1 MVARV
6 QTAEEIRDEGN
17 AAIKDQDYVKADD
30 LYTEALQLTTDE
42 DKSLRPV
49 LYRNRAL
56 ARLRRDDFEG
66 AQSDCNKALE
76 FDGADVKALFRRA
89 LAREQ
94 LGNVGPAFNDAKEAL
109 RLSPQDKG
117 IVETLQRL
125 VKANNDKIKQT
136 TSLANKV
143 TDMEK
148 LAFRGEAKDVAQKQT
163 ALNNLLVLCRES
175 ESGATSVWNQGA
187 IVPFILNLIN
197 DKAENEELIVTGIRI
212 LDETLKNNARAMK
225 FLAMHDSEG
234 GKSARF
240 VCRLMCKRDNKEYV
254 DSAGILVQRVFNAMA
269 KMDRQKEMK
278 PDPEVAEANKLWIIR
293 VLLELQE
300 MLQDPIVGVF
310 QRETVIDLFL
320 KNLMHM
326 DGGIPRGWSWKF
338 VDERGLLVLLDV
350 ASQIPEQCD
359 YPVSAE
365 TRQHVAICLQRLEE
379 DMVFDTKR
387 LIFKERVDFFFNA
400 LISRCTDDEEGH
412 KYRIKLSCF
421 LITMLQGPVD
431 IGINLIINDQL
442 TPIMLQMAASN
453 NHLMQG
459 IAAELI
465 VGTIAKHE
473 RAINMLKVGIPV
485 LRALYD
491 SEDPTVKVRAL
502 VGLCK
507 IGAAGGDDISK
518 ATMKEEAVI
527 SLAKTCKKFLLETEK
542 YSVDIRRYAC
552 EGLSYLSLDADV
564 KEWIVDDSLLLR
576 ALVILAKSAGP
587 LCVYTLATIYA
598 NLSNAFEKPK
608 VDEEMVKL
616 AQFAKHHVP
625 ETHPKDTEDFVEK
638 RVRALVEEG
647 AVPACV
653 AVSKT
658 ESKNALELIAR
669 TLLAFSEYEDL
680 RGRIIAEGGTVLCLR
695 LTKEASGEGKIKAAH
710 AIAKLGSKAD
720 PTISFPGQRAY
731 EVVKPLCDLLHPD
744 VEGKAN
750 YDALLTLTNLASV
763 SDSIRGRIL
772 KEKAIPKIEEF
783 WFMTD
788 HEHLRAAA
796 SELLLNL
803 LFLDKFYDETVA
815 PGTDRLKLWV
825 LYSAEV
831 EDERLSRT
839 SAAGFAILT
848 EDENACNRILEEI
861 QSWPEVFKDIAMHED
876 AETQR
881 RGLMGIANIMASSEK
896 ACSEIVASEVF
907 RVLVA
912 VTKLGSINQERAGST
927 GQAKRAIDAAEKFGL
942 VKPSDREMYERD
954 TKMSTIQE

>member
-6 QTAEEIRDEGN
+6 ETAEEIRDQGN
-17 AAIKDQDYVKADD
+17 AAIKDQDYVKADE
-30 LYTEALQLTTDE
+30 LYTEALQLTTGD
-42 DKSLRPV
+42 DKTLRPV

-56 ARLRRDDFEG
+56 ARLKRDDFEG
-66 AQSDCNKALE
+66 AQSDCSKALE
-76 FDGADVKALFRRA
+76 YDGADVKALFRRA

-109 RLSPQDKG
+109 RLSPKDKG
-117 IVETLQRL
+117 INETLQRL
-125 VKANNDKIKQT
+125 LKANHEKVKQT
-136 TSLANKV
+136 TSMENKV
-143 TDMEK
+143 SDMAK
-148 LAFRGEAKDVAQKQT
+148 LAFRGEAKDNAQKMT

-175 ESGATSVWNQGA
+175 ETGATQVWNQSS
-187 IVPFILNLIN
+187 IVSFVLNLIN
-197 DKAENEELIVTGIRI
+197 DKNESEELVVTALRI
-212 LDETLKNNARAMK
+212 LDETIKNNARAMK
-225 FLAMHDSEG
+225 FLAMHDADGS
-234 GKSARF
+234 KSVRF
-240 VCRLMCKRDNKEYV
+240 VCRLMCKRDGKDYV
-254 DSAGILVQRVFNAMA
+254 DAAGLLIQRVFNAMA

-293 VLLELQE
+293 VILELQE
-300 MLQDPIVGVF
+300 MLQDPKVGIL
-310 QRETVIDLFL
+310 QRETAIDLFL

-338 VDERGLLVLLDV
+338 VEERGLLTLLDV

-387 LIFKERVDFFFNA
+387 TIFKDKVDFFFNA
-400 LISRCTDDEEGH
+400 LISRATDDEEGH

-431 IGINLIINDQL
+431 LGINLIINDQL
-442 TPIMLQMAASN
+442 TPIMLQMAASQ

-576 ALVILAKSAGP
+576 ALVILAKNAGA

-625 ETHPKDTEDFVEK
+625 ETHPKDTEEYVEK

-669 TLLAFSEYEDL
+669 TLLAFAEYEDL
-680 RGRIIAEGGTVLCLR
+680 RGRIISEGGTVLCLR

-710 AIAKLGSKAD
+710 AIAKLGAKAD

-744 VEGKAN
+744 VDGKAN

-763 SDSIRGRIL
+763 SDSIRARIL
-772 KEKAIPKIEEF
+772 KEKAVPKIEEF

-796 SELLLNL
+796 AELLLNL
-803 LFLDKFYDETVA
+803 LFFEKFYEETVA

-831 EDERLSRT
+831 EDERLSRA
-839 SAAGFAILT
+839 SAAGFATLT
-848 EDENACNRILEEI
+848 LDESACARIMDEI
-861 QSWPEVFKDIAMHED
+861 KSWPEVFKDIAMHED

-881 RGLMGIANIMASSEK
+881 RGLMGIANIMQASNK
-896 ACSEIVASEVF
+896 LCSEIVSSEVF

-912 VTKLGSINQERAGST
+912 VTKLGGINQERAGST
-927 GQAKRAIDAAEKFGL
+927 EQAKRALDAAEKFGL
-942 VKPSDREMYERD
+942 IKATDRELYERANQI
-954 TKMSTIQE
+954 STIQE

>member
-17 AAIKDQDYVKADD
+17 AAVKDQDYIKADE

-42 DKSLRPV
+42 DKALRPV
-49 LYRNRAL
+49 LYRNRAM
-56 ARLRRDDFEG
+56 ARLKRDDFEG
-66 AQSDCNKALE
+66 AQSDCTKALE
-76 FDGADVKALFRRA
+76 FDGADVKALFRRS

-94 LGNVGPAFNDAKEAL
+94 LGNVGPAFQDAKEAL
-109 RLSPQDKG
+109 RLSPNDKG
-117 IVETLQRL
+117 IVEVLQRL

-148 LAFRGEAKDVAQKQT
+148 LAFRGEAKDTEQKMT

-175 ESGATSVWNQGA
+175 ESGATGVWNQGA
-187 IVPFILNLIN
+187 LVPFVLNLIN
-197 DKAENEELIVTGIRI
+197 DASENEEVTVTAIRI
-212 LDETLKNNARAMK
+212 LDETIKNSVRCMK
-225 FLAMHDSEG
+225 FLAMHDPDG
-234 GKSARF
+234 PKSVRF
-240 VCRLMCKRDNKEYV
+240 VCRLMCKKSTKDFV
-254 DSAGILVQRVFNAMA
+254 DATGILVQRVFNAMA

-278 PDPEVAEANKLWIIR
+278 PDPEVAEANKIWIIR

-300 MLQDPIVGVF
+300 MLQDPKVGAV
-310 QRETVIDLFL
+310 QRETCIDLFL

-338 VDERGLLVLLDV
+338 VEERGLLALLDV
-350 ASQIPEQCD
+350 ASQIPELCE

-387 LIFKERVDFFFNA
+387 TIFKEKVDMFFNA
-400 LISRCTDDEEGH
+400 LISRCTNDDEGH

-431 IGINLIINDQL
+431 IGINLITNDQL
-442 TPIMLQMAASN
+442 TPIMLEMAASQD
-453 NHLMQG
+453 HLMQG

-465 VGTIAKHE
+465 VATVSKHE

-564 KEWIVDDSLLLR
+564 KEWIVDDSLLLK
-576 ALVILAKSAGP
+576 ALVLLAKKAGA

-625 ETHPKDTEDFVEK
+625 ETHPKDTEEYVEK

-669 TLLAFSEYEDL
+669 SLLAFAEYEDL

-695 LTKEASGEGKIKAAH
+695 LTKEASGEGKIKAGH
-710 AIAKLGSKAD
+710 AIAKLGAKAD
-720 PTISFPGQRAY
+720 PMISFPGQRAY

-750 YDALLTLTNLASV
+750 YDSLLTLTNLASV

-796 SELLLNL
+796 AELLLNL
-803 LFLDKFYDETVA
+803 LFFEKFYEETVA

-831 EDERLSRT
+831 EEERLSRA

-848 EDENACNRILEEI
+848 EDENACARIMDEI
-861 QSWPEVFKDIAMHED
+861 KSWPEVFKDIAMHED

-881 RGLMGIANIMASSEK
+881 RGLMGIANIMHSSNK
-896 ACSEIVASEVF
+896 LCSEIVSSEVF

-912 VTKLGSINQERAGST
+912 VTKLGTINQERAGST
-927 GQAKRAIDAAEKFGL
+927 EQAKRGLEAAEKFGL
-942 VKPSDREMYERD
+942 IKATDREIYERENQ
-954 TKMSTIQE
+954 MSTIQE